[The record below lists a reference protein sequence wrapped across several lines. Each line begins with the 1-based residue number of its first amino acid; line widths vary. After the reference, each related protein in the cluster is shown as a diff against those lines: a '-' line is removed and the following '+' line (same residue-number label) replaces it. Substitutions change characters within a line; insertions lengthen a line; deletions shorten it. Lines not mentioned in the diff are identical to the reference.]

1 MIRLINDLLGRFL
14 VIDYNVL
21 DASYKDM
28 EKVDDIIN
36 ELEKRLKIGVIL
48 VDYSRFNTQGSNS
61 INGVVKL

>member
-14 VIDYNVL
+14 VIDYDVL

-28 EKVDDIIN
+28 TTEDTIN

-48 VDYSRFNTQGSNS
+48 VDYSRANTQGSNS
-61 INGVVKL
+61 INGITKL